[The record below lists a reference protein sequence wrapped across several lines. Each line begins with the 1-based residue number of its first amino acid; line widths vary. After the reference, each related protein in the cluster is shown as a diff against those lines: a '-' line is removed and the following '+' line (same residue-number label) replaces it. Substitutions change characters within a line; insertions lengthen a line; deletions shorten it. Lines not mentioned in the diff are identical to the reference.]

1 MRTVSALLISIAL
14 ASKVVNA
21 AGCWS
26 ESLGYPCCT
35 TTTYVFE
42 TDSNGQWGVENGNW
56 CGIDKSQVDPNCWS
70 AALGFPCCK
79 TTNIVIETDSSGQWG
94 IENNGW
100 CGIVKSNAQPQQPQQ
115 PQPQKTTTQQA
126 VQTPPPQRPKQN
138 TNAQIKTNV
147 KKEYKTNFNNGKFEG
162 FGSSF
167 CWWANRVGYSDILSE
182 KAATAFYD
190 KDEGLGLTI
199 IRYNIGGGDNPTHNH
214 ITRTDSNIP
223 GYAINPQTNGG
234 YNWQYDWNKDSNQR
248 NALFKA
254 VAKNKEEIIVE
265 GFSNSPPYFMTNSGC
280 TSGAV
285 DSSKNNLRN
294 DAYPAFAKYLAD
306 VAEHFKNEWGLTFQ
320 SMTPVN
326 EPSSDYWG
334 ANSNKQEG
342 CHFDMGDSE
351 SKILIELRKALDAR
365 GLKEIQIS
373 GTDETGIDVQIDAY
387 NRLSNE
393 AKNIITRIDTHT
405 YGGSKRNE
413 LRELAEKAKKNLW
426 MSEVDGS
433 NVEGTNAGE
442 MGSALWL
449 ANRIIEDLN
458 NLRASAWILWQLIDN
473 HISKD
478 GYNGRR
484 DSGMVNINGGYW
496 GVAVADHDKNEIILT
511 QKYYAFGQFS
521 RYIRPGYT
529 LIGCYNNSI
538 AFYDGEGK
546 KLVIVATNTA
556 GTNKTVDFNLDNF
569 ASVGYN
575 VRVIRT
581 SGSMRDGEHWAE
593 LPPLVPYGLG
603 FNAELKANSVTTFIV
618 EDVIW

>member
-1 MRTVSALLISIAL
+1 MKTVSALLISIAL
-14 ASKVVNA
+14 ATKVVNTSD
-21 AGCWS
+21 CWS
-26 ESLGYPCCT
+26 ESLGFPCCT
-35 TTTYVFE
+35 TTTLVIE
-42 TDSNGQWGVENGNW
+42 TDNSGKWGVEKGNW
-56 CGIDKSQVDPNCWS
+56 CGIDESLIDPNCWS
-70 AALGFPCCK
+70 SAIGFPCCK
-79 TTNIVIETDSSGQWG
+79 KTDIVIETDRNGQWG

-100 CGIVKSNAQPQQPQQ
+100 CGIVKSDTQPE
-115 PQPQKTTTQQA
+115 QPQKTTTQQA
-126 VQTPPPQRPKQN
+126 VQTPPPERPPQN
-138 TNAQIKTNV
+138 TNAQEKTNV
-147 KKEYKTNFNNGKFEG
+147 KKEYKSNFNDGKFEG

-182 KAATAFYD
+182 KAATLFYD
-190 KDEGLGLTI
+190 KEEGLGLTI
-199 IRYNIGGGDNPTHNH
+199 IRYNIGGGDDPKHTH

-223 GYAINPQTNGG
+223 GYAINPQNNGG
-234 YNWQYDWNKDSNQR
+234 YNWEYDWNKDSNQR

-280 TSGAV
+280 SSGNF
-285 DSSKNNLRN
+285 DSGRNNLKD

-320 SMTPVN
+320 SMTPLN
-326 EPSSDYWG
+326 EPSSNFWG

-342 CHFDMGDSE
+342 CHFDMGNSE

-365 GLKEIQIS
+365 ELKEIQIS
-373 GTDETGIDVQIDAY
+373 GTDETAIDVQIDAY
-387 NRLSNE
+387 NRLSDE
-393 AKNIITRIDTHT
+393 AKSVITRIDTHT

-413 LRELAEKAKKNLW
+413 LRELAEAANKNLW

-433 NVEGTNAGE
+433 AVSGVNAGE
-442 MGSALWL
+442 MSSGLWL
-449 ANRIIEDLN
+449 ASRIIDDLN
-458 NLRASAWILWQLIDN
+458 NLRPSAWILWQLIDN

-478 GYNGRR
+478 GYNGRK
-484 DSGMVNINGGYW
+484 DSGMVNVNGGFW

-529 LIGCYNNSI
+529 LIGCYNNSV

-546 KLVIVATNTA
+546 KLVIVAANTA
-556 GTNKTVDFNLDNF
+556 GSNKTVDYNLESF
-569 ASVGYN
+569 SSVGYN
-575 VRVIRT
+575 VKVIRT
-581 SGSMRDGEHWAE
+581 SGSMADGEHWTE
-593 LPPLVPYGLG
+593 LPPIVPYGLG
-603 FNAELKANSVTTFIV
+603 FNAELKANSITTFIV